1 MILRK
6 MSPSLRVEIIYQL
19 TALVAS
25 VDAEPIE
32 LAHVVG
38 DLMVEWVPES
48 GGNAGSGYKVI
59 VTREVPPCAYA
70 IPNDSIVHIHELPL
84 DTPPPDESPRAS
96 MVANEEI
103 ILCRY
108 CSKKIDRP
116 TFHSLVVEEEDE
128 AKEGG
133 GIGKSPVV

>member
-6 MSPSLRVEIIYQL
+6 MSPLLRVEIIYQP
-19 TALVAS
+19 TAIVAS

-32 LAHVVG
+32 LAHIVG

-70 IPNDSIVHIHELPL
+70 IPNDSIIHIHELPL

-96 MVANEEI
+96 EEKPPYRGIDWRAVAVSVAI
-103 ILCRY
+103 SY
-108 CSKKIDRP
+108 WM
-116 TFHSLVVEEEDE
+116 FFVLVFLLLEQTNN
-128 AKEGG
+128 GG
-133 GIGKSPVV
+133 